1 MKAVIILLILLAGM
15 VSATSSFEVSVK
27 GPVAIKKMGLGSGSS
42 GVVSSSGDAPV
53 GTWMTLFLMH
63 NKWNPETKRWEKRTP
78 FVSVSRG
85 TYDFKTKTWTAK

>member
-15 VSATSSFEVSVK
+15 VSATPAHEVSVK
-27 GPVAIKKMGLGSGSS
+27 GPVAIKKFGGSGSS
-42 GVVSSSGDAPV
+42 AVVSSSGDAPV